1 MNIRQMIRQI
11 LLEKKKFGITDS
23 SGAGMDGEFDYSA
36 VDDVIN
42 IISSGNVAQYG
53 YNIVSVEQSADTSVG
68 AMQVEIILQHVGPD
82 FKKFIDQL
90 SSRGGRFAT
99 IYGDTPKSKTM
110 ITRWLT
116 GFKDGALIDA
126 RQKSA
131 AIKVAQLAGLEALQ
145 PILDQIEAKY
155 DVTCVANFTGAK
167 TRKKGQSFFEIFVMP
182 QYVPPGEAGIPGD
195 ELPDPPE
202 QPESVPVDGE
212 EIEVP
217 ADPAPVRPPVSKPPK
232 KPKAPKKP
240 RKKRGKKKPKLTAK
254 QRKAGYNQINAR
266 GDIRH
271 VLDQTDLQDVD
282 DHIVELMFGANS
294 RKIDELG
301 PGDAAD
307 AYTRLRNQAEAN
319 DLRNDQPEYVT
330 YRVVDDYFDNPL
342 PQLVFYKCNVYG
354 GKVNSRVLMSAYTS
368 FGSDR
373 YEDDYADEDLGL
385 VRKMFQN
392 PKFGVDK
399 SKEFTPPKLGSKKAK
414 DIRRYTNLTKT
425 NDELIIYAL
434 VERKVNR
441 YTGIPSK
448 HTGNIML
455 YVFQLDRNFPE
466 EV

>member
-1 MNIRQMIRQI
+1 MNLRKTIRTI
-11 LLEKKKFGITDS
+11 LTENLDS
-23 SGAGMDGEFDYSA
+23 FQQEFRDFVVSVNFAGK
-36 VDDVIN
+36 
-42 IISSGNVAQYG
+42 G
-53 YNIVSVEQSADTSVG
+53 YNLQSITNETFNDNMGGGHLDFFTLT
-68 AMQVEIILQHVGPD
+68 LQHVKHD
-82 FKKFIDQL
+82 FKKFVQQR
-90 SSRGGRFAT
+90 SNQPGRT
-99 IYGDTPKSKTM
+99 GMIYADTPTSKTM

-116 GFKDGALIDA
+116 GFKDGKDIDA

-145 PILDQIEAKY
+145 PILDQIETEY

-182 QYVPPGEAGIPGD
+182 PYVPPGKAGIPGD
-195 ELPDPPE
+195 KLPEPPD

-217 ADPAPVRPPVSKPPK
+217 ADPTPARPPVSKPPK

-240 RKKRGKKKPKLTAK
+240 RKKRGKKKPKLTSK

-271 VLDQTDLQDVD
+271 VLDQSDLQDVD

-301 PGDAAD
+301 PQDAAD
-307 AYTRLRNQAEAN
+307 AYTRLRNQAEVN
-319 DLRNDQPEYVT
+319 DLVNDMPEYVI

-342 PQLVFYKCNVYG
+342 PRLVFYKCNVYG
-354 GKVNSRVLMSAYTS
+354 GKVNSRALMSAYTS
-368 FGSDR
+368 FKSDR
-373 YEDDYADEDLGL
+373 YEDDFADEDLGL
-385 VRKMFQN
+385 VKKMYQN

-399 SKEFTPPKLGSKKAK
+399 FKEFTPPKLGSKRAK
-414 DIRRYTNLTKT
+414 DIRRYANLTKS

-466 EV
+466 ET